1 MVNIRKPQLGLR
13 KSAGPAAGGRLLTT
27 LTLRQALRGRNA
39 VGGHLTI
46 HPTITLPCALGP
58 AGISHRKREGDRA
71 TPAGTMRVLY
81 GYYRPDRSARP
92 RCLVPL
98 RPLHPRLGWC
108 DEPSSPLYNRPAP
121 LPLRAGHEIMWRRDE
136 LYDVVFAL
144 DYNMAPRRRGLGSA
158 IFLHCARPGLTPTLG
173 CIALRP
179 ADMRRLLPR
188 LARAVR
194 IVVV

>member
-1 MVNIRKPQLGLR
+1 MVNFRKPQQGL
-13 KSAGPAAGGRLLTT
+13 STGVGPASSGRLLTT
-27 LTLRQALRGRNA
+27 LRVHRALRGSNA
-39 VGGHLTI
+39 VGGHLTV
-46 HPTITLPCALGP
+46 HPAITLPCALGRT
-58 AGISHRKREGDRA
+58 GISHRKREGDKA
-71 TPAGTMRVLY
+71 TPAGSMRVLY

-108 DEPSSPLYNRPAP
+108 DEPGSPLYNRPAP
-121 LPLRAGHEIMWRRDE
+121 LPLKPGHEIMWRGDE
-136 LYDVVFAL
+136 LYDVVLAL
-144 DYNMAPRRRGLGSA
+144 DYNMAPRRKGLGSA

-173 CIALRP
+173 CVALRP

-194 IVVV
+194 VVVV